1 MITSTLNVGSW
12 TGFLGRGLAKREL
25 EATLLAAGGMT
36 VKEIARSMGIAPKTT
51 EKRLEAARFKMGC
64 RTIRDLVV
72 ASITQGLIA
81 FSGSMMPAPQR
92 HQDHDQDQQ
101 QSVFVA

>member
-12 TGFLGRGLAKREL
+12 TGFLGRGLAEREL
-25 EATLLAAGGMT
+25 EATLLAACGMT
-36 VKEIARSMGIAPKTT
+36 VKQIGRAMNIEPKTA

-81 FSGSMMPAPQR
+81 FSTPAQAPQG
-92 HQDHDQDQQ
+92 HEDHDLEKG
-101 QSVFVA
+101 VFLA

>member
-1 MITSTLNVGSW
+1 MITSTLNVGPW
-12 TGFLGRGLAKREL
+12 TGFLGRGLAEREL

-36 VKEIARSMGIAPKTT
+36 VKEIARSMGVAPKTT

-81 FSGSMMPAPQR
+81 FSGSMMPPPQR

-101 QSVFVA
+101 QGVFVA

>member
-1 MITSTLNVGSW
+1 MITSTITVGTW
-12 TGFLGRGLAKREL
+12 TGFLGRGLAEREL

-36 VKEIARSMGIAPKTT
+36 VKQIAREMGVAPKTS
-51 EKRLEAARFKMGC
+51 EKRLESARFKLGC

-81 FSGSMMPAPQR
+81 LSTPAQTPQ
-92 HQDHDQDQQ
+92 QNDEQDQRDG
-101 QSVFVA
+101 FFLA

>member
-12 TGFLGRGLAKREL
+12 TGFLGRGLAEREL

-36 VKEIARSMGIAPKTT
+36 VKQIGRAMNIEPKTA

-81 FSGSMMPAPQR
+81 FSTPAQTPQG
-92 HQDHDQDQQ
+92 HEDHDLEKG
-101 QSVFVA
+101 VFLA